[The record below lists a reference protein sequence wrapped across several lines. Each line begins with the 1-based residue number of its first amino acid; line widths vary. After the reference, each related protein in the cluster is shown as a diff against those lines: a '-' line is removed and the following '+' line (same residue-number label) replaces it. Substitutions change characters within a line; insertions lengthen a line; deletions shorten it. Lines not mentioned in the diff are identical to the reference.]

1 MTINSL
7 VSVIVPAYNHGK
19 YVQEAIQSVVDQ
31 TYPNIELIVVD
42 DGSKDDTW
50 QKINAMRE
58 KCEQR
63 FVRVVFETKKNQ
75 GTCLTLNR
83 LLDLAEGEYI
93 QLLASDDKLSVNS
106 TEILYQFLANHP
118 DYALAVGK
126 NEIFDE
132 HSIICYWDENRNKV
146 YKIAEAKYKDFT
158 EFLSQKIDFNSDEF
172 GSYKK
177 LLQGNHIPN
186 GYLVRKS
193 IFSQI
198 GYFTP
203 EAPLEDYWLV
213 LQIAKHAKM
222 KYIDQTTFY
231 YRWHAANTMAQNER
245 IRAFGKKTKQYEIAT
260 VQIAND
266 SAAKQIVANY
276 LRAKEHKVIFKIP
289 ALLEL
294 YKTRTVAHKQL
305 ILKLFSKEFILNSKP
320 RK

>member
-1 MTINSL
+1 MPTNSL

-19 YVQEAIQSVVDQ
+19 YVQEAIQSVIDQ

-50 QKINAMRE
+50 IKINAMRE
-58 KCEQR
+58 ACEQR
-63 FVRVVFETKKNQ
+63 FARVVFETKENQ

-83 LLDLAEGEYI
+83 LLELAKGEYI
-93 QLLASDDKLSVNS
+93 QLLASDDKLSTNS
-106 TEILYQFLANHP
+106 TEILYNFLAQHP

-126 NEIFDE
+126 NEIFDDN
-132 HSIICYWDENRNKV
+132 SVVCYWDENRNKV
-146 YKIAEAKYKDFT
+146 YTLAEAKYKDFT
-158 EFLSQKIDFNSDEF
+158 EFLSQKIDFNSAEF
-172 GSYKK
+172 GSYEK
-177 LLQGNHIPN
+177 LLKGNHIPN

-193 IFSQI
+193 IFDKI

-203 EAPLEDYWLV
+203 AAPLEDYWLV

-231 YRWHAANTMAQNER
+231 YRWHGANTMTQNER
-245 IRAFGKKTKQYEIAT
+245 IREFGKKTKQYEIT
-260 VQIAND
+260 LVQNSND
-266 SAAKQIVANY
+266 PVAKQIVANY
-276 LRAKEHKVIFKIP
+276 LRAREHKVIFKIP

-294 YKTRTVAHKQL
+294 YKTRTDDHKQL
-305 ILKLFSKEFILNSKP
+305 ILKLFSKEFTLNAKP